1 MTKPEKVNILLADDH
16 LLVRKGLIKIL
27 EESYL
32 NALYGEASNSSQT
45 LDLLREKEW
54 DILILDLSMPGR
66 SGFEMIKEIKDLY
79 PKMPILVLSMYSV
92 EQVAVRVIKA
102 GVDGY
107 LTKDSAVYELEN
119 AVKTILSGKKY
130 IDVSVAGLLAAELSK
145 NSASDNLH
153 DILSDREF
161 HVFLMI
167 ASGKKL
173 TEIAQELSLSIKTIS
188 TYRTNILQ
196 KLNFNT
202 NSDLTSYAIQQK
214 LLF

>member
-1 MTKPEKVNILLADDH
+1 MTKHEKVNILLADDH

-27 EESYL
+27 EESYI

-45 LDLLREKEW
+45 MDLFREKEW

-66 SGFEMIKEIKDLY
+66 SGFEIIKEIKDLY

-145 NSASDNLH
+145 NSVSDNLH

-173 TEIAQELSLSIKTIS
+173 TEIAQELSLSVKTIS

>member
-1 MTKPEKVNILLADDH
+1 MTKHEKVNILLADDH

-27 EESYL
+27 EESYI

-45 LDLLREKEW
+45 MDLLREKEW

-66 SGFEMIKEIKDLY
+66 SGFEIIKEIKDLY

-145 NSASDNLH
+145 NSVSDNLH

-173 TEIAQELSLSIKTIS
+173 TEIAQELSLSVKTIS